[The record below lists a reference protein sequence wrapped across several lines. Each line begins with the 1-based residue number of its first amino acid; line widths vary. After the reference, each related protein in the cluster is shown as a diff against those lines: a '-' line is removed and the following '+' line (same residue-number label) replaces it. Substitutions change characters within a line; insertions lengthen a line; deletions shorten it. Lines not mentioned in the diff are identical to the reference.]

1 MSLTET
7 DRAEAVGAIPVRRL
21 RKGSLESDRL
31 RQKAAEFF
39 GKGMGYKACAGILGI
54 SQYTARD
61 WLHEYRSGRLLSER
75 EAVSAG
81 QGRKREPGPDDRSR
95 AQRLRDDGLSYN
107 EIAEALGLSRS
118 TVRSWLRPERRQV
131 VLQQAPRGEQLDL
144 FSPDA

>member
-31 RQKAAEFF
+31 RRQAAECF

-61 WLHEYRSGRLLSER
+61 WLHEYRSGRLLSQ
-75 EAVSAG
+75 EAAVCAG
-81 QGRKREPGPDDRSR
+81 QGRKKEPGPDDRPR
-95 AQRLRDDGLSYN
+95 AKRLREQGLSYN

-118 TVRSWLRPERRQV
+118 TVRSWLRAGSRDGEPP
-131 VLQQAPRGEQLDL
+131 AAARGEQLDL
-144 FSPDA
+144 FPPKS